1 MRTMDRPIRHGA
13 RPPHPPF
20 GGGGPPDRAPATPAE
35 APSESAAEQYR
46 AISEVTADWAY
57 ALHIEPDGRAVADW
71 TSSHIE
77 RVTGFPSSE
86 LGPVDAWLRLVHPQD
101 RGVMR
106 AHLAALQT
114 GRTDTVE
121 YRIVTR
127 TGETRWI
134 RDYARPLESDPDGAV
149 RVVGGVRDITLRR
162 QAEMDRARLLSELE
176 LVNERCGR
184 LARAATEHLRGPA
197 DELVAVARSLESCA
211 ASGDPHDAELRED
224 VERLRR
230 VGAHLSHLAAELTK
244 FTSIEEIEETEA
256 SED

>member
-1 MRTMDRPIRHGA
+1 VDRPA
-13 RPPHPPF
+13 
-20 GGGGPPDRAPATPAE
+20 ATPAE
-35 APSESAAEQYR
+35 APRESAAEQYR

-71 TSSHIE
+71 TSSHIQ

-86 LGPVDAWLRLVHPQD
+86 LGPVDGWLRLVHPED

-106 AHLAALQT
+106 GHLAALQT

-127 TGETRWI
+127 SGEIRWI
-134 RDYARPLESDPDGAV
+134 RDYARPMRNDPEGAV
-149 RVVGGVRDITLRR
+149 HVVGGVRDITLRR

-184 LARAATEHLRGPA
+184 LARAATEDLRGPA
-197 DELVAVARSLESCA
+197 EELLAVARSLESCA
-211 ASGDPHDAELRED
+211 SDGEPHDSELRED

-230 VGAHLSHLAAELTK
+230 VGAHLAHLAGELAK
-244 FTSIEEIEETEA
+244 FTSIEEIEA
-256 SED
+256 SEI

>member
-1 MRTMDRPIRHGA
+1 MRTMDRLIRHGV

-20 GGGGPPDRAPATPAE
+20 GGGPHPDRPAATPAE

-57 ALHIEPDGRAVADW
+57 ALHIEPDGRAVTDW

-86 LGPVDAWLRLVHPQD
+86 LGPVDAWLRLVHPDD

-106 AHLAALQT
+106 GHLSALQT

-127 TGETRWI
+127 SGETRWI
-134 RDYARPLESDPDGAV
+134 RDYARPLKSDPDGAV
-149 RVVGGVRDITLRR
+149 HVVGGVRDITLRR

-184 LARAATEHLRGPA
+184 LARAATEDLRGPA
-197 DELVAVARSLESCA
+197 DELLAVTRSLETCA
-211 ASGDPHDAELRED
+211 SDGDAHDAELRED

-230 VGAHLSHLAAELTK
+230 VGSHLAHLAEELAK
-244 FTSIEEIEETEA
+244 FTSIEAIETL
-256 SED
+256 ED

>member
-20 GGGGPPDRAPATPAE
+20 GGGQHPDRPAATPAE

-77 RVTGFPSSE
+77 GVTGFPSSE
-86 LGPVDAWLRLVHPQD
+86 LGPVDAWLRLVHPDD

-106 AHLAALQT
+106 GHLAALQT

-127 TGETRWI
+127 SGETRWI
-134 RDYARPLESDPDGAV
+134 RDYARPLKNDPDGAV
-149 RVVGGVRDITLRR
+149 HVVGGVRDITLRR
-162 QAEMDRARLLSELE
+162 QAELDRARLLSELE

-184 LARAATEHLRGPA
+184 LARAATEDLRGPA
-197 DELVAVARSLESCA
+197 EELLAVTRSLETCA
-211 ASGDPHDAELRED
+211 TDGDAHDAELRED

-230 VGAHLSHLAAELTK
+230 VGSHLAHLADELAK
-244 FTSIEEIEETEA
+244 FTSIEAIETL
-256 SED
+256 ED